1 MINFSRFFL
10 CLISQVYKNSIR
22 FMVNIFKYK
31 RGERIWSGNGGR
43 EKQVSGPHKCGL
55 LKKMTAETGN
65 YCLFLLNDG
74 GWRRKDGNT
83 ILTGRRRQQ
92 LYLFSGVSKSL
103 MITPMSFNLKKQLF
117 DVTQTTSSHFLLFLK
132 YI

>member
-1 MINFSRFFL
+1 MEW
-10 CLISQVYKNSIR
+10 KWG
-22 FMVNIFKYK
+22 K
-31 RGERIWSGNGGR
+31 RET
-43 EKQVSGPHKCGL
+43 VSGPHKCGL

-65 YCLFLLNDG
+65 YRLSLLNDG

-103 MITPMSFNLKKQLF
+103 MITPMSFSLKKQLF

-132 YI
+132 YIQLHFNCQGRINDDVKLVVPDMTCHQIEIRKFQVTI